1 MRRYNDDD
9 GNGGKILDLCL
20 ASIYPPIIY
29 WFMVVTFFRRNKF
42 LSKHTYVVRSKTGAI
57 DLYRADNGE
66 TLTIVV
72 ASSHC
77 LWFNVKIKSLTFN
90 GCITSPFT
98 FIQEALPI

>member
-1 MRRYNDDD
+1 
-9 GNGGKILDLCL
+9 
-20 ASIYPPIIY
+20 
-29 WFMVVTFFRRNKF
+29 MVVTFFRRNKF

-90 GCITSPFT
+90 GCITVSFT
-98 FIQEALPI
+98 ILT